1 MIGTADRRALSFRD
15 SAITFAF
22 TTAMVAVLAVGLLIL
37 LDPRSQAFWGAKAS
51 DLGATARTFID
62 GLPWFRGGAGP

>member
-1 MIGTADRRALSFRD
+1 VTGTADRRALSFRD

-37 LDPRSQAFWGAKAS
+37 LDPRAQSFWGAKAS
-51 DLGATARTFID
+51 DLGAAARTFFD
-62 GLPWFRGGAGP
+62 GLPGFRGGAGP

>member
-1 MIGTADRRALSFRD
+1 MTGIADRRGSSFRD

-22 TTAMVAVLAVGLLIL
+22 MTAVVAVLAVGLLVL

-51 DLGATARTFID
+51 DVGAAVRALINSFPV
-62 GLPWFRGGAGP
+62 LR